1 MYMKLIQVWVCENV
15 HYICRSAAGLGCH
28 ILAQL
33 QIPASRGQRFPP
45 RCKPAQLNHAWRWA
59 SMARGWNWAGSPLR
73 GWFFFFEADYVVCV
87 QQGFL
92 FPGWRSRAGGSRE
105 RCNWCRS
112 LLKAG
117 LIGSALSACGF
128 QDVACV
134 FFLNPSAHFRACC
147 RCSSCARGL
156 PGFLLHAPR
165 APCSCTP
172 SGEGAAVELSAV
184 GAVWCSMLMDVC
196 SLVLLWGW
204 SHAWQWNLLLL
215 GVWKV
220 ALLRLCLCVYGSEGR
235 VHAGLALCLAG
246 CPGNTLWHTPQI
258 IIESIFFFFPSK
270 LPWPKQIGWRI
281 RASWDWYNI
290 QHTKLW
296 LQQQLMQRNE
306 YFTVPCS
313 YP

>member
-1 MYMKLIQVWVCENV
+1 MPHLGTVTDTCLTWAEVPTPLQTSTAKPCVALGLHGSWLEL
-15 HYICRSAAGLGCH
+15 SWLSTAGLV
-28 ILAQL
+28 
-33 QIPASRGQRFPP
+33 
-45 RCKPAQLNHAWRWA
+45 
-59 SMARGWNWAGSPLR
+59 
-73 GWFFFFEADYVVCV
+73 FFFEADYVVCV

-196 SLVLLWGW
+196 SLVLLWG
-204 SHAWQWNLLLL
+204 
-215 GVWKV
+215 
-220 ALLRLCLCVYGSEGR
+220 
-235 VHAGLALCLAG
+235 
-246 CPGNTLWHTPQI
+246 
-258 IIESIFFFFPSK
+258 
-270 LPWPKQIGWRI
+270 
-281 RASWDWYNI
+281 
-290 QHTKLW
+290 
-296 LQQQLMQRNE
+296 
-306 YFTVPCS
+306 
-313 YP
+313 